1 MQAHAAEFLP
11 SLRVQGMKF
20 IIEQH
25 SDGYLAYPLGLKGVV
40 IVQGDTRES
49 ALADAQSAAKF
60 HRDTFGLEVAA
71 DESDLLHAEVVELGL
86 DA

>member
-1 MQAHAAEFLP
+1 
-11 SLRVQGMKF
+11 MKF

-25 SDGYLAYPLGLKGVV
+25 SDGFVAYPLGLRGVV
-40 IVQGDTRES
+40 VGQGDTKED

-60 HRDTFGLEVAA
+60 HLETFGQDAVN
-71 DESDLLHAEVVELGL
+71 DESPLIDAEVV